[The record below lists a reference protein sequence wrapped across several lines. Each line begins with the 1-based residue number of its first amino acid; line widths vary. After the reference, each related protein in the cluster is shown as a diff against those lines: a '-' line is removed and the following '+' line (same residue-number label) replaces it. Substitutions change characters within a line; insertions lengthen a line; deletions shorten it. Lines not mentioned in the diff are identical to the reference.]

1 MEMIYMII
9 ALALVATVGCPIVNA
24 FAKAKND
31 MREDGD
37 E

>member
-1 MEMIYMII
+1 MEMIYIII
-9 ALALVATVGCPIVNA
+9 ALALVAVVGCPAVNA